1 MFIIIISLFSLSAL
15 LFILSFFYKGP
26 EAKIEKE
33 IEQFS
38 LEYLQEMYQL
48 KKRIRVL
55 EEEIMQ
61 EDSLSEPALLNNPYP
76 VHEVIQ
82 NKVVHLYRQGLSI
95 DEIAKQS
102 ALSKNEVSRI
112 LENQGGDLV

>member
-1 MFIIIISLFSLSAL
+1 
-15 LFILSFFYKGP
+15 
-26 EAKIEKE
+26 
-33 IEQFS
+33 
-38 LEYLQEMYQL
+38 MYQL

-61 EDSLSEPALLNNPYP
+61 GDSLSEPAFLNNPYP

-82 NKVVHLYRQGLSI
+82 NQVVHLYRQGLSI
-95 DEIAKQS
+95 DQIARQS